1 MTALYNLGRYPECL
15 QAVEDGLKLDP
26 ENSVLKP
33 MVDGLKLDVAET
45 PAVQKGLHDMRADA
59 KRQEKMMK
67 MLNGIPG
74 LNMSN
79 VNVNGMGGGFGGLNM
94 GGLNLGGATAKMTD
108 AQMRTMARAM
118 NSPGGFA
125 NMTTD
130 GDGQQGAAADDGAS
144 NP

>member
-1 MTALYNLGRYPECL
+1 
-15 QAVEDGLKLDP
+15 
-26 ENSVLKP
+26 
-33 MVDGLKLDVAET
+33 
-45 PAVQKGLHDMRADA
+45 
-59 KRQEKMMK
+59 MK